1 MRSHIQAWSGWWR
14 RCSNRPCS
22 RWRSRNAP
30 TCCQNSGSPVPLS
43 ALKAQGFD
51 VFWPA
56 VEEFHR
62 KRHASGEFDARRK
75 QQALAWMWDIV
86 HARLHADFHHHA
98 AVRNALPQAVRDVT
112 EALVAPSSAAR
123 ALLNL
128 FEPATR

>member
-1 MRSHIQAWSGWWR
+1 MDHARDATGR
-14 RCSNRPCS
+14 
-22 RWRSRNAP
+22 
-30 TCCQNSGSPVPLS
+30 
-43 ALKAQGFD
+43 LKAQGID
-51 VFWPA
+51 AFWAA

-62 KRHASGEFDARRK
+62 KRHASGEFAARRR

-98 AVRNALPQAVRDVT
+98 AVRAALPQTVRDVT
-112 EALVAPSSAAR
+112 EARVAPSSAAR